1 MLTEPIGNEPG
12 AIAEPSQVRVG
23 DQIGVIAQPQ
33 VRAVCSNIALIYEIK
48 DDGEHERG
56 LIINQVDATSTW
68 NTAPAGLP
76 ITIPPCMSIDPSA
89 TFTFAVPDL
98 ASGSYQICLT
108 RETDACAD
116 FEVVE

>member
-56 LIINQVDATSTW
+56 LIINRVNATSTW

-76 ITIPPCMSIDPSA
+76 ITIPPCMSIDPST
-89 TFTFAVPDL
+89 TFTYAVPDL
-98 ASGSYQICLT
+98 APGSYQICLT
-108 RETDACAD
+108 RETDACAE